1 MNLSTTYQSFNMKKI
16 LLFCLLLAFG
26 NRAYTQALSDYAFSA
41 FSGTYTGVSGGYISS
56 TGGTGWGSTIY
67 DDCYYDAIP
76 IGFTFVYCGNSY
88 TSLSASQNCW
98 VMLGQTFG
106 TTMYNTYDCD
116 LSNTT
121 TGGFGNFNL
130 PRPILAALWL
140 DAIVTA
146 NNVRYAT
153 TGTTPNRVF
162 TIEWT
167 NCGLY
172 PSTTPAES
180 VQIKLYET
188 TNIIDFVYSNISSGS
203 TSTGHLSIGITDGTG
218 AYPVTGTIGYWSL
231 NGTGSSP
238 TASMTTESKF
248 LTGLPTTNQV
258 YRWSPQCVGTP
269 TAGIASATVTAGCT
283 TYSSTLSL
291 TGASTALGIT
301 YQWQSAP
308 TSSGTWTNIAGATN
322 LTYTASVSTSLW
334 YRCVVLCTN
343 SGLSSSTAGIQLVLN
358 SPPAAISGAGTICAG
373 STLTLTTA
381 TSGVTWSSSST
392 AVATVGSSSGVVT
405 GISAGTATITCYAV
419 PSGCYTT
426 TTVTVVPAP
435 STIGGPSTVCTG
447 LTITLTNSSPGGTWS
462 SSSPATGSVGA
473 ATGIVTGVS
482 AGVVTI
488 SYTIGTCIATKSITV
503 NNSPGAISGASTVCV
518 GSTITLTDPS
528 SGGSWI
534 SGNPSVAT
542 VGFSSGVV
550 TGISAGI
557 VTISYSLPSGCYASR
572 VITVNPTPG
581 AISGIPHVCVGQT
594 TSLFSI
600 GSGSWSSSNPSVA
613 TVGAG
618 SGIVLGVAAGMT
630 TISFTATTGCYVTFV
645 MSVDPVPA
653 PIGGDPNLC
662 VGLMD
667 TLTNITPGG
676 VWSSSFPL
684 IAAIHPGSGV
694 DTGITPGTA
703 MIVYTLGTG
712 CAAAMMV
719 TVHPSPSAITGGS
732 AVCVGGT
739 IFLFSSGGGTWSS
752 SNPSAATIGSSTGV
766 VTGVSSGIAV
776 ISYTSPFGCYTTKMI
791 TVNALPALITGP
803 GSVCVG
809 TTIMLADATPGG
821 AFSGVSSFFT
831 VVPSGVVTG
840 VSAGVGTVTYTA
852 PTGCYVTRG
861 LTVTISPA
869 AITGPS
875 QVCLGSSVTL
885 ANAVGGGTW
894 SSSNPSVA
902 SVGSVTGIVSGA
914 AVGVATISYS
924 LGLSCYATKTVT
936 VNSLPGAISG
946 PGTVCVGSTLTLS
959 AVGGGTWV
967 SSNTSIAT
975 IGSTTGVALGVAA
988 GTSIITYT
996 LPTGCSTT
1004 KTITVNPLPSAIA
1017 GASAV
1022 CIGGTITL
1030 MSSSFGGTWSSSS
1043 GTIATVGVTTGIV
1056 TGVAPGTSTIAYTV
1070 GSGCSVVKT
1079 ITVSALPLLCTVSG
1093 GGNYCAGGAGLHVGL
1108 TCSSPGVSYQLYLAG
1123 SPVGSA
1129 IMGTGAAL
1137 DFGLH
1142 ITTGTYTVIATSLAT
1157 GCSRTMSG
1165 SATIALNPA
1174 PAPISGPSAVCVGSA
1189 ISLTDASPGGSWT
1202 SSTPSVATVG
1212 ALSGTVTGITTG
1224 TAIITY
1230 SLPTTCKVT
1239 MVVTVSPAPAAIS
1252 GSSAA
1257 CVLNTMTLTNAV
1269 PGGAWTSG
1277 NPFVALIGSLSGLV
1291 TGIAAGTSTITYSL
1305 GTGCNVTKV
1314 ITVNPSPLPITGS
1327 SAICIGQAT
1336 TFTCTTPGIVWV
1348 SMDASIATVTSAGT
1362 VTGVGVGTATIICSL
1377 ATTGCYA
1384 AKVITVNPLPAAITG
1399 PFTVCVNSTTTLTN
1413 AIPGGTWTS
1422 ASPGIASIGAST
1434 GVVTGVASGTA
1445 LITYSLGT
1453 GCIRTTT
1460 VTVNPVPAV
1469 IGGPGQVCLGLTA
1482 ALTSATP
1489 GGAWSTTTPAI
1500 GTVSAT
1506 GVVTGISAG
1515 LDTIIYTLPVTGCS
1529 AVRVVTV
1536 NPLPASISGSANVC
1550 VGQTSLLTNTVP
1562 GGVWSSG
1569 TPSVA
1574 TVSVGGIVTGVAGGT
1589 STITYTAG
1597 GCYVTTVAT
1606 VIASP
1611 AAITGSSVVCM
1622 GGNTTLTNTTTGGT
1636 WSSSLPSV
1644 ASITGAGV
1652 VSGIVSGTT
1661 IISYTL
1667 GSTGCTAVMPVAVNA
1682 IAPISGPNTIC
1693 VGQMAVYI
1701 DTALSGAWS
1710 SSNPSVASISGSGW
1724 ATGIAAGAAT
1734 LTYTLS
1740 GCIANKSITVHPI
1753 PAAILGSTNICI
1765 GLATLLT
1772 DATPGGIWSSSNP
1785 AIGSVN
1791 ALGIVTGLSS
1801 GSTIISYTLG
1811 TGCARTQAVSVFN
1824 APPAISGPSG
1834 VCIGHSILLTDV
1846 VPGGIWISSNPA
1858 IGSIASTGVVTGISA
1873 GVTTITYML
1882 GTGCSA
1888 TKVLNVDNIPPAII
1902 GPPQVCVSSTATLSN
1917 TVPGGTWSSGSTT
1930 IATIDASTGVVTGV
1944 APGVATIFYNLSSG
1958 CGTSTTITVNALP
1971 SAITGSTNVCTG
1983 ATTTLS
1989 NTLSGG
1995 VWSSS
2000 APAIATVVSTG
2011 PGSGLVTGMSSGIAI
2026 VTYTLSTG
2034 CSVTAT
2040 IMVNSAPLPITGSP
2054 NICIGLTTSLG
2065 SASPGGTWSSSSPAI
2080 APVDAFTGVVT
2091 GAAIGTAVITY
2102 TVAGSG
2108 CNTTLPVSV
2117 NPFPAPIIGGSNV
2130 CTGATLTISNAV
2142 PGGTWSSSSTMIAT
2156 VVPSGP
2162 GTATVTGVSSGSATI
2177 FYSLGS
2183 GCSVSLNI
2191 FVDPAPLPIIGAN
2204 NVCATQTTPLASST
2218 PGGTWSSTAPAV
2230 ATISSA
2236 GLVLGIT
2243 AGTTTISYTNSLGCA
2258 AVYPFTV
2265 NQMPSPISGSANVC
2279 LAGSSVLT
2287 DSVSGGTWFSANPS
2301 VAAIGS
2307 SSGVVMGITL
2317 GSTTIRYTLPNGCF
2331 VTKVI
2336 TVHPLPL
2343 VFTVTG
2349 GGNHCDGD
2357 AGVHVGLSGSTV
2369 GVNYLL
2375 YLGATAVGAFAGT
2388 GSTLDFGLH
2397 TVGGVYT
2404 VKGTSTVSGCSIN
2417 MAGTATIGVIP
2428 TVTPVVNLNVTPDD
2442 TVCTGSTATFLP
2454 MAVYGGTAPVF
2465 SWSVNGIPVSVSGSY
2480 AFVPANGDVV
2490 TVTMTSNAI
2499 CPSPATVSRSV
2510 TMEVQPFAMPTVSV
2524 ALLPND
2530 TVCKG
2535 AIVTASA
2542 VTTYAGS
2549 APAYTWFKNGTLVS
2563 YSGSTYSFPASH
2575 GDELFCILTSNHPC
2589 RLANVDSSARV
2600 RETVVDPVLP
2610 VVTINASPGTTI
2622 AKGQATTLSAIVTG
2636 AVNPTYQWYINGH
2649 PVVGATNA
2657 AFVYSAYSYPNP
2669 DSVSCTV
2676 ISHDICEVTTH
2687 KWVYINVVSTGIGQM
2702 SGIGGVTILP
2712 NPNKGEF
2719 TIKGQLGTVTDEEVT
2734 IELTNMLGQVVH
2746 RSNVIAKGGTL
2757 NEQVMLGSNLANG
2770 MYLLTLRSGTSS
2782 GVFHMVVEK

>member
-1 MNLSTTYQSFNMKKI
+1 MNLSITCQSFNMKKI
-16 LLFCLLLAFG
+16 LLFCLFLTFG

-41 FSGTYTGVSGGYISS
+41 FSGTYTAVSGGYISS
-56 TGGTGWGSTIY
+56 TGGAFWGSTIY

-76 IGFTFVYCGNSY
+76 IGFTFVYCGNAY

-106 TTMYNTYDCD
+106 STFYNTYDCD

-121 TGGFGNFNL
+121 TGGFGNYNL
-130 PRPILAALWL
+130 PRPILAAMWQ
-140 DAIVTA
+140 DVIASAT
-146 NNVRYAT
+146 NVRYAT

-162 TIEWT
+162 TIEWA

-172 PSTTPAES
+172 PSTSAVEH

-188 TNIIDFVYSNISSGS
+188 TNIIDFAYSNISSGS
-203 TSTGHLSIGITDGTG
+203 SSTGHFSIGITDGTG
-218 AYPVTGTIGYWSL
+218 AYPVTGPIGYWSL
-231 NGTGSSP
+231 NGTGSAP

-248 LTGLPTTNQV
+248 LTGLPATNQV

-269 TAGIASATVTAGCT
+269 TAGTVSASVTAGCT

-322 LTYTASVSTSLW
+322 VTYTASVSTSLW

-381 TSGVTWSSSST
+381 TSGVTWSSSSA

-405 GISAGTATITCYAV
+405 GVSAGTATITCYAV

-447 LTITLTNSSPGGTWS
+447 TTITLTNSSPGGTWS
-462 SSSPATGSVGA
+462 SSAPATGSVGA
-473 ATGIVTGVS
+473 TTGIVTGVS

-488 SYTIGTCIATKSITV
+488 SYSIGTCVATRSVTV
-503 NNSPGAISGASTVCV
+503 NTSPATISGASSVCV
-518 GSTITLTDPS
+518 GSTITLTNASTGGTWS
-528 SGGSWI
+528 SS
-534 SGNPSVAT
+534 NPSVAS
-542 VGFSSGVV
+542 VGSASGVV
-550 TGISAGI
+550 AGVAAGI
-557 VTISYSLPSGCYASR
+557 ATISYTLPGGCYATRS
-572 VITVNPTPG
+572 VTVHPLPG
-581 AISGIPHVCVGQT
+581 SIAGVPFVCVGQT
-594 TSLFSI
+594 TSLFTI
-600 GSGSWSSSNPSVA
+600 GTGSWSSSNPSVA

-618 SGIVLGVAAGMT
+618 SGVVSGVSAGLA
-630 TISFTATTGCYVTFV
+630 TISFIATTGCYVTFA
-645 MSVDPVPA
+645 MSVNPLPA
-653 PIGGDPNLC
+653 PIVGDANLC

-667 TLTNITPGG
+667 TLTNATPGG
-676 VWSSSFPL
+676 IWSSSIPG
-684 IAAIHPGSGV
+684 IAAIHPGAGV
-694 DTGITPGTA
+694 DTGILAGTA
-703 MIVYTLGTG
+703 VISYTLSTG
-712 CAAAMMV
+712 CAATLTV
-719 TVHPSPSAITGGS
+719 TVHSTPGSITGPSGL
-732 AVCVGGT
+732 CVGSSA
-739 IFLFSSGGGTWSS
+739 FLSGSGGGAWSS
-752 SNPSAATIGSSTGV
+752 SNPSVATVGSSTGIIM
-766 VTGVSSGIAV
+766 GVSPGV
-776 ISYTSPFGCYTTKMI
+776 TTVRNTSPFGCYATKTI
-791 TVNALPALITGP
+791 TVNPLPAPISGP
-803 GSVCVG
+803 GSVCIG
-809 TTIMLADATPGG
+809 STITLSDATPGG
-821 AFSGVSSFFT
+821 SFGGLSLYIIT
-831 VVPSGVVTG
+831 ASSGVVTG
-840 VSAGVGTVTYTA
+840 ASAGVGIVTYTL
-852 PTGCYVTRG
+852 PTGCYVTRAV
-861 LTVTISPA
+861 TVTVSPA
-869 AITGPS
+869 PITGPL
-875 QVCLGSSVTL
+875 QVCIGSSVTL
-885 ANAVGGGTW
+885 ANAVGGGIW
-894 SSSNPSVA
+894 SSSNSSVA
-902 SVGSVTGIVSGA
+902 GVGSATGVVSGVA
-914 AVGVATISYS
+914 TGVATISYS
-924 LGLSCYATKTVT
+924 LGSSCYATRSVT
-936 VNSLPGAISG
+936 VNPLPGAISG
-946 PGTVCVGSTLTLS
+946 PGTVCMGSTLTLS
-959 AVGGGTWV
+959 AAGGGTWA
-967 SSNTSIAT
+967 SSNTSVAT

-1004 KTITVNPLPSAIA
+1004 KTITVNPLPSAIT

-1022 CIGGTITL
+1022 CVGATITL
-1030 MSSSFGGTWSSSS
+1030 ASSSFGGTWSSSS
-1043 GTIATVGVTTGIV
+1043 ATIATVGATTGIV
-1056 TGVAPGTSTIAYTV
+1056 TGVAPGVATITYFIA
-1070 GSGCSVVKT
+1070 SGCSVVKA
-1079 ITVSALPLLCTVSG
+1079 ITVNALPSLCTVSG
-1093 GGNYCAGGAGLHVGL
+1093 GGNYCAGEPGLHVGL
-1108 TCSSPGVSYQLYLAG
+1108 TCSSPGVSYQLYLGG

-1129 IMGTGAAL
+1129 ITGTGAAL

-1142 ITTGTYTVIATSLAT
+1142 TGAGTYTVVATNLTT
-1157 GCSRTMSG
+1157 GCSRTMTG
-1165 SATIALNPA
+1165 SATIGINPL
-1174 PAPISGPSAVCVGSA
+1174 PAPISGPSAVCVGST
-1189 ISLTDASPGGSWT
+1189 ISLTDATAGGTWA
-1202 SSTPSVATVG
+1202 SSTPSRATIGALTGIVTGVAT
-1212 ALSGTVTGITTG
+1212 GTTT
-1224 TAIITY
+1224 ITY
-1230 SLPTTCKVT
+1230 TLPTTCKVT

-1252 GSSAA
+1252 GPSAA

-1327 SAICIGQAT
+1327 SAICIGQT
-1336 TFTCTTPGIVWV
+1336 TTLSSPTPGIVWA
-1348 SMDASIATVTSAGT
+1348 SMDASIATVTSTGI
-1362 VTGVGVGTATIICSL
+1362 VVGVGVGTATIICSL

-1384 AKVITVNPLPAAITG
+1384 AKVVTVNPLPAAITG

-1413 AIPGGTWTS
+1413 TVPGGTWTS
-1422 ASPGIASIGAST
+1422 ASPGIASVGAST
-1434 GVVTGVASGTA
+1434 GVVTGIASGTA

-1469 IGGPGQVCLGLTA
+1469 IGGPGQVCIGLSV

-1489 GGAWSTTTPAI
+1489 GGAWSTTTPSI
-1500 GTVSAT
+1500 GTVSSA
-1506 GVVTGISAG
+1506 GIVTGISAG
-1515 LDTIIYTLPVTGCS
+1515 IDTIIYTLPITGC
-1529 AVRVVTV
+1529 RTTREVTV
-1536 NPLPASISGSANVC
+1536 NPLPAPISGSANIC

-1574 TVSVGGIVTGVAGGT
+1574 TVSVGGIVTGVTGGT

-1611 AAITGSSVVCM
+1611 AAITGSSVVCI
-1622 GGNTTLTNTTTGGT
+1622 GGNVTLTNPTTGGT

-1652 VSGIVSGTT
+1652 VSGIASGTT

-1682 IAPISGPNTIC
+1682 IAPISGSNTIC

-1701 DTALSGAWS
+1701 DTALSGTWS

-1724 ATGIAAGAAT
+1724 ATGITTGT
-1734 LTYTLS
+1734 TILSYTRS
-1740 GCIANKSITVHPI
+1740 GCVATKVISVNPI
-1753 PAAILGSTNICI
+1753 PAPILGGTNVCV
-1765 GLATLLT
+1765 GLTTLLT
-1772 DATPGGIWSSSNP
+1772 DATPGGTWSSSNP
-1785 AIGSVN
+1785 VIGSVN
-1791 ALGIVTGLSS
+1791 ALGIVTGVSS
-1801 GSTIISYTLG
+1801 GSATISYTLG

-1834 VCIGHSILLTDV
+1834 VCIGHTILLTDV
-1846 VPGGIWISSNPA
+1846 VPGGVWSSSSPA

-1917 TVPGGTWSSGSTT
+1917 TVTGGTWSSGSTT
-1930 IATIDASTGVVTGV
+1930 IATVDASTGVVTGV
-1944 APGVATIFYNLSSG
+1944 APGVAIIFYNLSSG
-1958 CGTSTTITVNALP
+1958 CSTSTTITVNALP

-1989 NTLSGG
+1989 NSISGG
-1995 VWSSS
+1995 IWSSS
-2000 APAIATVVSTG
+2000 APAVATVVSSG
-2011 PGSGLVTGMSSGIAI
+2011 PGSGLVTGVSSGTAI
-2026 VTYTLSTG
+2026 VTYTLPTG

-2040 IMVNSAPLPITGSP
+2040 IIVNNAPLPITGSP
-2054 NICIGLTTSLG
+2054 NICIGLTTNLS
-2065 SASPGGTWSSSSPAI
+2065 SATSGGTWSSSSPAI
-2080 APVDAFTGVVT
+2080 APVDAFTGIVT

-2108 CNTTLPVSV
+2108 CNTTLLVSV

-2130 CTGATLTISNAV
+2130 CTGATLTLSNAV

-2162 GTATVTGVSSGSATI
+2162 GTATVTGVSAGPATI
-2177 FYSLGS
+2177 VYSLGS

-2204 NVCATQTTPLASST
+2204 NVCATQTTPLASGT

-2236 GLVLGIT
+2236 GMVLGVT
-2243 AGTTTISYTNSLGCA
+2243 AGSTLISYTNSLGCA

-2287 DSVSGGTWFSANPS
+2287 DSVSGGIWFSTNPS

-2307 SSGVVMGITL
+2307 SSGVVAGITL
-2317 GSTTIRYTLPNGCF
+2317 GTTTIRYTLPNGCF

-2369 GVNYLL
+2369 GVNYML

-2388 GSTLDFGLH
+2388 GSALDFGLH
-2397 TVGGVYT
+2397 TVGGIYT
-2404 VKGTSTVSGCSIN
+2404 VKGTSTVSGCSVN
-2417 MAGTATIGVIP
+2417 MVGAATIGVIP

-2442 TVCTGSTATFLP
+2442 TVCTGTTATFLP
-2454 MAVYGGTAPVF
+2454 VVVYGGTAPVF

-2480 AFVPANGDVV
+2480 AFVPADGDVV

-2510 TMEVQPFAMPTVSV
+2510 TMEVQPFALPTVSV

-2549 APAYTWFKNGTLVS
+2549 APAYTWFKNGALVS
-2563 YSGSTYSFPASH
+2563 YSGSTYSFPASN
-2575 GDELFCILTSNHPC
+2575 GDEMFCILTSNHPC
-2589 RLANVDSSARV
+2589 RLANVDSSTRV
-2600 RETVVDPVLP
+2600 RETVVEPALP
-2610 VVTINASPGTTI
+2610 VVTISALPGTTI
-2622 AKGQATTLSAIVTG
+2622 SKGQVSTLTANVTG
-2636 AVNPTYQWYINGH
+2636 AVNPTYQWFINGH

-2669 DSVSCTV
+2669 DSVSCAV
-2676 ISHDICEVTTH
+2676 ISHDVCEVTTH
-2687 KWVYINVVSTGIGQM
+2687 KWVYINVVATGVGQM

-2719 TIKGQLGTVTDEEVT
+2719 TIKGQLSSVSDEEVT
-2734 IELTNMLGQVVH
+2734 IELANMLGQVVH
-2746 RSNVIAKGGTL
+2746 RGNVIAKGGAL
-2757 NEQVMLGSNLANG
+2757 NEQIMLGSNLANG
-2770 MYLLTLRSGTSS
+2770 MYLLTLRSGTAT
-2782 GVFHMVVEK
+2782 GVFHVVVEK